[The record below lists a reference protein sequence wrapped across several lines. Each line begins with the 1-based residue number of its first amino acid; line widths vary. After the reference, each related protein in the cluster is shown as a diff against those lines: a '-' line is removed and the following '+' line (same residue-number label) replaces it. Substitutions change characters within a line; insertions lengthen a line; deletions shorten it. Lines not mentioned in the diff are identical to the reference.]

1 MPWRQIIAIRNRFIH
16 GYLGIDDN
24 VVWSII
30 TEEIPDL
37 LDLLQKLRA
46 KINN

>member
-1 MPWRQIIAIRNRFIH
+1 
-16 GYLGIDDN
+16 
-24 VVWSII
+24 VWSII